1 MSKELFSLINE
12 RIERKRQKIIG
23 HALSAP
29 YMSTLG
35 GQSIWVVD
43 VLIYSDSEYLQ
54 QVPFAESGRS
64 VRDFVNDGTPVELTR
79 SYTGQF
85 YIIALA
91 DKQRGNIVKKTYNI
105 IDAGFGYTEG
115 WRRNVGGS
123 WITGNE
129 NDVIAGTPEEIEYTY
144 TTAKIVYG
152 NLVYGTTVYG
162 ATEIVRTP

>member
-1 MSKELFSLINE
+1 MSKELFAIINE

-23 HALSAP
+23 HALSTP
-29 YMSTLG
+29 YMDTLG

-43 VLIYSDSEYLQ
+43 VLIYSDAEYLRR
-54 QVPFAESGRS
+54 VPFAESGRS
-64 VRDFVNDGTPVELTR
+64 VRDFVNEGTPVELTR
-79 SYTGQF
+79 SHTGQF
-85 YIIALA
+85 YIIALS

-115 WRRNVGGS
+115 WRRNTSGD

-129 NDVIAGTPEEIEYTY
+129 NIVIPGTPEEIEYAY
-144 TTAKIVYG
+144 TTIKIIYG
-152 NLVYGTTVYG
+152 NLDYGTTPYG